1 MNTVSLIAQNA
12 GFLPTRGSIM
22 IDFVFVAMFG
32 IILVLGISIY
42 LVRYRRLYQLHK
54 WIQII
59 TGVVLLVAVTAFEID
74 VRFFTD
80 WEALAEPSSFGSAT
94 VHGLLYFHLLF
105 AIPTPLLWIFV
116 IWHGLAKFPNPAQ
129 PSPYSQTHIFW
140 ARLAAMGML
149 LTAVTGWVFY
159 YAAFVA

>member
-1 MNTVSLIAQNA
+1 MNALTLIAQNA

-22 IDFVFVAMFG
+22 IDFVAAAMFG

-42 LVRYRRLYQLHK
+42 LVRYRRQYQLHK

-59 TGVVLLVAVTAFEID
+59 TGVVLLVAVTAFEVD
-74 VRFFTD
+74 VRFFTN
-80 WEALAEPSSFGSAT
+80 WEDLAAPSSFSSQMIR
-94 VHGLLYFHLLF
+94 GLLYFHLLF

-116 IWHGLAKFPNPAQ
+116 IWHGLTKFPNPAQ

-140 ARLAAMGML
+140 ARLAAIGML